1 MKVLE
6 VKNISFAYKG
16 ETELIQDISFSLEKN
31 EFLSI
36 VGSSGCGK
44 STIIKLI
51 AGIEKAGKGEITK
64 VKTGYMPQK
73 DLLLPWRKVLENIML
88 SVELNKKDLQAGK
101 KKAEEYLKKLN
112 LYEYKDKLPHE
123 LSGGMR
129 QRVSFLRTLL
139 TEADIL
145 LLDEP
150 FSALD
155 AITKEYLQK
164 WLLDTLK
171 EFNKSIIFITHDI
184 NEALF
189 LSDRILVCKD
199 KPLTTFAEFIV
210 PKNKTDKERDEKYL
224 EKILEMKKEIL
235 HIIRGEN

>member
-6 VKNISFAYKG
+6 LENISFSYDG
-16 ETELIQDISFSLEKN
+16 GIQLLKDISFSLEKN

-51 AGIEKAGKGEITK
+51 AGIEKADSGAIKGLS
-64 VKTGYMPQK
+64 TGYMPQR
-73 DLLLPWRKVLENIML
+73 DLLLPWRTVLQNIML
-88 SVELNKKDLQAGK
+88 PVELNKKNREEGK
-101 KKAEEYLKKLN
+101 KKAIEYLKKLH
-112 LYEYKDKLPHE
+112 LDEYKDKLPQE

-171 EFNKSIIFITHDI
+171 EFNKSIVFITHDI

-199 KPLTTFAEFIV
+199 KPLDSFAEFIV
-210 PKNKTDKERDEKYL
+210 PKDKENNTDK
-224 EKILEMKKEIL
+224 IIEMKKEIL
-235 HIIRGEN
+235 HIIRGDN

>member
-6 VKNISFAYKG
+6 VKNISFTYKG
-16 ETELIQDISFSLEKN
+16 EGILIDNISFSLEKN

-51 AGIEKAGKGEITK
+51 AGIEKAGTGNISGLS
-64 VKTGYMPQK
+64 TGYMPQK
-73 DLLLPWRKVLENIML
+73 DLLLPWRTVLENIL
-88 SVELNKKDLQAGK
+88 LPVELDKKSLAEGK
-101 KKAEEYLKKLN
+101 EKAEEYLKKLN

-171 EFNKSIIFITHDI
+171 EFNKSIVFITHDI
-184 NEALF
+184 NEALY
-189 LSDRILVCKD
+189 LSDRILVCEN
-199 KPLTTFAEFIV
+199 KPLKSFKEFIV
-210 PKNKTDKERDEKYL
+210 PKDKNNIEEL
-224 EKILEMKKEIL
+224 AEMKKDIL

>member
-6 VKNISFAYKG
+6 LENISFSYDG
-16 ETELIQDISFSLEKN
+16 GIQLLKDISFSLEKN

-51 AGIEKAGKGEITK
+51 AGIEKADSGTIKGLS
-64 VKTGYMPQK
+64 TGYMPQR
-73 DLLLPWRKVLENIML
+73 DLLLPWRTVLQNIML
-88 SVELNKKDLQAGK
+88 PVELNKKNREEGK
-101 KKAEEYLKKLN
+101 KKAIEYLKKLH
-112 LYEYKDKLPHE
+112 LDEYKDKLPQE

-171 EFNKSIIFITHDI
+171 EFNKSIVFITHDI

-199 KPLTTFAEFIV
+199 KPLDSFAEFIV
-210 PKNKTDKERDEKYL
+210 PKDKENNTDK
-224 EKILEMKKEIL
+224 IIEMKKEIL
-235 HIIRGEN
+235 HIIRGDN

>member
-1 MKVLE
+1 MNLI
-6 VKNISFAYKG
+6 KNIKKR
-16 ETELIQDISFSLEKN
+16 EKR
-31 EFLSI
+31 
-36 VGSSGCGK
+36 
-44 STIIKLI
+44 KLI
-51 AGIEKAGKGEITK
+51 AYLEKLHLA
-64 VKTGYMPQK
+64 
-73 DLLLPWRKVLENIML
+73 
-88 SVELNKKDLQAGK
+88 
-101 KKAEEYLKKLN
+101 
-112 LYEYKDKLPHE
+112 EYKDKLPHE

-164 WLLDTLK
+164 WLLDTFK
-171 EFNKSIIFITHDI
+171 EFDKSIIFITHDI

-199 KPLTTFAEFIV
+199 KPSNSFAEFIV
-210 PKNKTDKERDEKYL
+210 PKDKNNVEKL
-224 EKILEMKKEIL
+224 AEMKKDIL
-235 HIIRGEN
+235 HIIRGDN

>member
-6 VKNISFAYKG
+6 VENISFTYEG
-16 ETELIQDISFSLEKN
+16 EDPLIKNISFSLEKN

-44 STIIKLI
+44 STIIKII
-51 AGIEKAGKGEITK
+51 AGIEKAESGN
-64 VKTGYMPQK
+64 VKSFSTGYMPQK
-73 DLLLPWRKVLENIML
+73 DLLLPWRTVLENIL
-88 SVELNKKDLQAGK
+88 LPVELSKKSLEEGK
-101 KKAEEYLKKLN
+101 NKAERYLKKLG

-171 EFNKSIIFITHDI
+171 EFNKSIVFITHDI

-189 LSDRILVCKD
+189 LSDRILVCKN
-199 KPLTTFAEFIV
+199 KPFDSFTEFIV
-210 PKNKTDKERDEKYL
+210 PKNKEENTV
-224 EKILEMKKEIL
+224 KILEMKKEIL
-235 HIIRGEN
+235 HIIRGEK

>member
-6 VKNISFAYKG
+6 LENISFSYDGGIPLLK
-16 ETELIQDISFSLEKN
+16 DISFSLEKN

-51 AGIEKAGKGEITK
+51 AGIEKADKGKIKGLT
-64 VKTGYMPQK
+64 TGYMPQR
-73 DLLLPWRKVLENIML
+73 DLLLPWRTVLENIML
-88 SVELNKKDLQAGK
+88 PVELNKKDKEEGK
-101 KKAEEYLKKLN
+101 KKAIAYLEKLH
-112 LYEYKDKLPHE
+112 LAEYKDKFPHE

-199 KPLTTFAEFIV
+199 KPLDSFAEFIV
-210 PKNKTDKERDEKYL
+210 PKDKEENVD
-224 EKILEMKKEIL
+224 KILEMKKEIL
-235 HIIRGEN
+235 HIIRGDN

>member
-6 VKNISFAYKG
+6 VKNISFTYKG
-16 ETELIQDISFSLEKN
+16 EGILIDNISFSLEKN

-51 AGIEKAGKGEITK
+51 AGIEKVGTGNISGLS
-64 VKTGYMPQK
+64 TGYMPQK
-73 DLLLPWRKVLENIML
+73 DLLLPWRTVLENIL
-88 SVELNKKDLQAGK
+88 LPVELNKKSLAEGK
-101 KKAEEYLKKLN
+101 EKTEEYLKKLN

-171 EFNKSIIFITHDI
+171 EFNKSIVFITHDI
-184 NEALF
+184 NEALY
-189 LSDRILVCKD
+189 LSDRILVCEN
-199 KPLTTFAEFIV
+199 KPLKSFKEFIV
-210 PKNKTDKERDEKYL
+210 PKDKNNIEEL
-224 EKILEMKKEIL
+224 AEMKKDIL

>member
-6 VKNISFAYKG
+6 LENISFSYDGGIPLLK
-16 ETELIQDISFSLEKN
+16 DISFSLEKN

-51 AGIEKAGKGEITK
+51 AGIEKADKGNIKGLT
-64 VKTGYMPQK
+64 TGYMPQR
-73 DLLLPWRKVLENIML
+73 DLLLPWRTVLENIML
-88 SVELNKKDLQAGK
+88 PVELKKKDKEEGK
-101 KKAEEYLKKLN
+101 KKAVAYLEKLH
-112 LYEYKDKLPHE
+112 LAEYKDKLPHE

-199 KPLTTFAEFIV
+199 KPLDSFAEFIV
-210 PKNKTDKERDEKYL
+210 PKDKEENVD
-224 EKILEMKKEIL
+224 KILEMKKEIL
-235 HIIRGEN
+235 HIIRGDN

>member
-1 MKVLE
+1 MEVLE

-16 ETELIQDISFSLEKN
+16 EDELIKDISFSLGKN

-51 AGIEKAGKGEITK
+51 AGIEKADKGSIRGLT
-64 VKTGYMPQK
+64 TGYMPQR
-73 DLLLPWRKVLENIML
+73 DLLLPWRTVLENIML
-88 SVELNKKDLQAGK
+88 PVELNKQNLKEGK
-101 KKAEEYLKKLN
+101 IKAKEYLKKLN

-129 QRVSFLRTLL
+129 QRVSFLGTLL

-155 AITKEYLQK
+155 AITKEYLQR

-189 LSDRILVCKD
+189 LSDRILVCKNR
-199 KPLTTFAEFIV
+199 PLDSFEEFIV
-210 PKNKTDKERDEKYL
+210 PKDKEEHAEKL
-224 EKILEMKKEIL
+224 IEMKKEIL
-235 HIIRGEN
+235 QIIRGEK

>member
-6 VKNISFAYKG
+6 LENVSFSYDGGIPLLK
-16 ETELIQDISFSLEKN
+16 DISFSLEKN

-51 AGIEKAGKGEITK
+51 AGIEKADKGNIKGLT
-64 VKTGYMPQK
+64 TGYMPQK
-73 DLLLPWRKVLENIML
+73 DLLLPWRTVLENIML
-88 SVELNKKDLQAGK
+88 PVELNKKDKEEGK
-101 KKAEEYLKKLN
+101 KKAVVYLEKLH
-112 LYEYKDKLPHE
+112 LAEYKDKLPHE

-199 KPLTTFAEFIV
+199 KPLDSFAEFIV
-210 PKNKTDKERDEKYL
+210 PKDKEENVD
-224 EKILEMKKEIL
+224 KILEMKKEIL
-235 HIIRGEN
+235 HIIRGDN

>member
-6 VKNISFAYKG
+6 LENISFSYNGGVSLLK
-16 ETELIQDISFSLEKN
+16 DISFSLEKN

-51 AGIEKAGKGEITK
+51 AGIEKADKGTIK
-64 VKTGYMPQK
+64 GLSTGYMPQR
-73 DLLLPWRKVLENIML
+73 DLLLPWRTVLENIML
-88 SVELNKKDLQAGK
+88 PVELNKKNKEDGK
-101 KKAEEYLKKLN
+101 KKAIAYLEKLH
-112 LYEYKDKLPHE
+112 LAEYKDKLPHE

-171 EFNKSIIFITHDI
+171 EFDKSIIFITHDI

-199 KPLTTFAEFIV
+199 KPLDSFAEFIV
-210 PKNKTDKERDEKYL
+210 PKDKEENVD
-224 EKILEMKKEIL
+224 KILEMKKDIL

>member
-6 VKNISFAYKG
+6 LENISFSYEG
-16 ETELIQDISFSLEKN
+16 ESTLIKDISFSLEKN

-51 AGIEKAGKGEITK
+51 AGIEKADSGKIKGLS
-64 VKTGYMPQK
+64 TGYMPQK
-73 DLLLPWRKVLENIML
+73 DLLLPWRTVLENIVL
-88 SVELNKKDLQAGK
+88 PVELNKKSLEEGK
-101 KKAEEYLKKLN
+101 QKAEEYLKKLN
-112 LYEYKDKLPHE
+112 LAEYKNKLPHE

-189 LSDRILVCKD
+189 LSDRILVCRN
-199 KPLTTFAEFIV
+199 KPLDSFAEFIV
-210 PKNKTDKERDEKYL
+210 PKDKEEHV
-224 EKILEMKKEIL
+224 EKIIEMKKDIL

>member
-6 VKNISFAYKG
+6 LENISFSYDGGIPLLK
-16 ETELIQDISFSLEKN
+16 DISFSLEKN

-51 AGIEKAGKGEITK
+51 AGIEKADKGKIKGLI
-64 VKTGYMPQK
+64 TGYMPQR
-73 DLLLPWRKVLENIML
+73 DLLLPWRTVLENIML
-88 SVELNKKDLQAGK
+88 PVELNKKDKEEGK
-101 KKAEEYLKKLN
+101 KKAVAYLEKLH
-112 LYEYKDKLPHE
+112 LAEYKDKLPHE

-199 KPLTTFAEFIV
+199 KPLDSFAEFIV
-210 PKNKTDKERDEKYL
+210 PKDKEENVD
-224 EKILEMKKEIL
+224 KILEMKKEIL
-235 HIIRGEN
+235 HIIRGDN

>member
-6 VKNISFAYKG
+6 LNNISFSYDGAP
-16 ETELIQDISFSLEKN
+16 LIKDISFSLEKN

-51 AGIEKAGKGEITK
+51 AGIEKVEKGEIK
-64 VKTGYMPQK
+64 GLSTGYMPQR
-73 DLLLPWRKVLENIML
+73 DLLLPWRTVLDNIL
-88 SVELNKKDLQAGK
+88 LPVELNKKSLEEGK
-101 KKAEEYLKKLN
+101 EKAINYLKKLN
-112 LYEYKDKLPHE
+112 LDLCKDKLPHE

-155 AITKEYLQK
+155 AITKEYLQR

-189 LSDRILVCKD
+189 LSDRILVCKNR
-199 KPLTTFAEFIV
+199 PLDSFEEFIV
-210 PKNKTDKERDEKYL
+210 PKNKEEHADRL
-224 EKILEMKKEIL
+224 IEMKKEIL
-235 HIIRGEN
+235 HVIRGEK

>member
-6 VKNISFAYKG
+6 LENISFSYDGGIPLLK
-16 ETELIQDISFSLEKN
+16 DISFSLEKN

-51 AGIEKAGKGEITK
+51 AGIEKADKGKIKGLT
-64 VKTGYMPQK
+64 TGYMPQR
-73 DLLLPWRKVLENIML
+73 DLLLPWRTVLENIML
-88 SVELNKKDLQAGK
+88 PVELNKKDKEEGK
-101 KKAEEYLKKLN
+101 KKAVAYLEKLH
-112 LYEYKDKLPHE
+112 LAEYKDKLPHE

-171 EFNKSIIFITHDI
+171 EFDKSIIFITHDI

-199 KPLTTFAEFIV
+199 KPLDSFAEFIV
-210 PKNKTDKERDEKYL
+210 PKDKEKNVD
-224 EKILEMKKEIL
+224 KILEMKKEIL
-235 HIIRGEN
+235 HIIRGDN

>member
-6 VKNISFAYKG
+6 LEDISFSYDGGIPLLK
-16 ETELIQDISFSLEKN
+16 DISFSLEKN

-51 AGIEKAGKGEITK
+51 AGIEKADKGIIK
-64 VKTGYMPQK
+64 GLSTGYMPQR
-73 DLLLPWRKVLENIML
+73 DLLLPWRTVLENIML
-88 SVELNKKDLQAGK
+88 PVELNKKNREEGK
-101 KKAEEYLKKLN
+101 KKAVTYLKKLH
-112 LYEYKDKLPHE
+112 LDEYQDKLPQE

-171 EFNKSIIFITHDI
+171 EFDKSIIFITHDI

-199 KPLTTFAEFIV
+199 KPLDSFAEFVV
-210 PKNKTDKERDEKYL
+210 PKDKENNV
-224 EKILEMKKEIL
+224 EKIAEMKKEIL
-235 HIIRGEN
+235 HIIRGDN

>member
-6 VKNISFAYKG
+6 VKNISFTYKG
-16 ETELIQDISFSLEKN
+16 EGILIDNISFSLEKN

-51 AGIEKAGKGEITK
+51 AGIEKADTGNISGLS
-64 VKTGYMPQK
+64 TGYMPQK
-73 DLLLPWRKVLENIML
+73 DLLLPWRTVLENIL
-88 SVELNKKDLQAGK
+88 LPVELDKKSLAEGK
-101 KKAEEYLKKLN
+101 EKAEEYLKKLN
-112 LYEYKDKLPHE
+112 LYGYKDKLPHE

-171 EFNKSIIFITHDI
+171 EFNKSIVFITHDI
-184 NEALF
+184 NEALY
-189 LSDRILVCKD
+189 LSDRILVCEN
-199 KPLTTFAEFIV
+199 KPLKSFKEFIV
-210 PKNKTDKERDEKYL
+210 PKDKNNIEEL
-224 EKILEMKKEIL
+224 AEMKKDIL

>member
-6 VKNISFAYKG
+6 LENISFSYDGGTLLLK
-16 ETELIQDISFSLEKN
+16 DISFSLEKN

-51 AGIEKAGKGEITK
+51 AGIEKADKGKIKGLT
-64 VKTGYMPQK
+64 TGYMPQR
-73 DLLLPWRKVLENIML
+73 DLLLPWRTVLENIML
-88 SVELNKKDLQAGK
+88 PVELKKKDKEEGK
-101 KKAEEYLKKLN
+101 KKAISYLAKLH
-112 LYEYKDKLPHE
+112 LAEYKDKLPHE

-171 EFNKSIIFITHDI
+171 EFDKSIIFITHDI

-199 KPLTTFAEFIV
+199 KPLDSFAEFIV
-210 PKNKTDKERDEKYL
+210 PKDKEKNVD
-224 EKILEMKKEIL
+224 KILEMKKEIL
-235 HIIRGEN
+235 HIIRGDN

>member
-6 VKNISFAYKG
+6 LENISFSYDGGIPLLK
-16 ETELIQDISFSLEKN
+16 DISFSLEKN

-51 AGIEKAGKGEITK
+51 AGIEKADKGKIKGLT
-64 VKTGYMPQK
+64 TGYMPQR
-73 DLLLPWRKVLENIML
+73 DLLLPWRTVLENIML
-88 SVELNKKDLQAGK
+88 PVELNKKDKEEGK
-101 KKAEEYLKKLN
+101 KKAIAYLEKLH
-112 LYEYKDKLPHE
+112 LAEYKDKFPHE

-171 EFNKSIIFITHDI
+171 EFDKSIIFITHDI

-199 KPLTTFAEFIV
+199 KPLDSFAEFIV
-210 PKNKTDKERDEKYL
+210 PKDKEENVD
-224 EKILEMKKEIL
+224 KILEMKKEIL
-235 HIIRGEN
+235 HIIRGDN

>member
-6 VKNISFAYKG
+6 LNNISFSYDGAP
-16 ETELIQDISFSLEKN
+16 LIKDISFSLEKN

-51 AGIEKAGKGEITK
+51 AGIEKAEKGEIK
-64 VKTGYMPQK
+64 GLSTGYMPQR
-73 DLLLPWRKVLENIML
+73 DLLLPWRTVLDNIL
-88 SVELNKKDLQAGK
+88 LPVELNKKSLEEGK
-101 KKAEEYLKKLN
+101 EKAINYLKKLN
-112 LYEYKDKLPHE
+112 LDLYKDKLPHE

-129 QRVSFLRTLL
+129 QRVSFLRTLF

-155 AITKEYLQK
+155 AITKEYLQR

-189 LSDRILVCKD
+189 LSDRILVCKNR
-199 KPLTTFAEFIV
+199 PLDSFEEFIV
-210 PKNKTDKERDEKYL
+210 PKNKEEHADRL
-224 EKILEMKKEIL
+224 IEMKKEIL
-235 HIIRGEN
+235 HVIRGEK

>member
-1 MKVLE
+1 
-6 VKNISFAYKG
+6 
-16 ETELIQDISFSLEKN
+16 
-31 EFLSI
+31 
-36 VGSSGCGK
+36 
-44 STIIKLI
+44 
-51 AGIEKAGKGEITK
+51 
-64 VKTGYMPQK
+64 MPQR
-73 DLLLPWRKVLENIML
+73 DLLLPWRTVLENIML
-88 SVELNKKDLQAGK
+88 PVELKKKDKEEGK
-101 KKAEEYLKKLN
+101 KKAIAYLEKLH
-112 LYEYKDKLPHE
+112 LAEYKDKLPHE

-171 EFNKSIIFITHDI
+171 EFDKSIIFITHDI

-199 KPLTTFAEFIV
+199 KPLDSFAEFIV
-210 PKNKTDKERDEKYL
+210 PKDKEENVD
-224 EKILEMKKEIL
+224 KILEMKKEIL
-235 HIIRGEN
+235 HIIRGDN

>member
-6 VKNISFAYKG
+6 LENISFSYDGGIPLLK
-16 ETELIQDISFSLEKN
+16 DISFSLEKN

-51 AGIEKAGKGEITK
+51 AGIEKADKGKIKGLT
-64 VKTGYMPQK
+64 TGYMPQR
-73 DLLLPWRKVLENIML
+73 DLLLPWRTVLENIML
-88 SVELNKKDLQAGK
+88 PVELKKKDKEEGK
-101 KKAEEYLKKLN
+101 KKAIAYLEKLH
-112 LYEYKDKLPHE
+112 LAEYKDKLPHE

-199 KPLTTFAEFIV
+199 KPLDSFAEFIV
-210 PKNKTDKERDEKYL
+210 PKDKEKNVD
-224 EKILEMKKEIL
+224 KILEMKKEIL
-235 HIIRGEN
+235 HIIRGDN

>member
-6 VKNISFAYKG
+6 LENISFSYNGGIPLLK
-16 ETELIQDISFSLEKN
+16 DISFSLEKN

-51 AGIEKAGKGEITK
+51 AGIEKADKGNIKGLT
-64 VKTGYMPQK
+64 TGYMPQK
-73 DLLLPWRKVLENIML
+73 DLLLPWRTVLENIML
-88 SVELNKKDLQAGK
+88 PVELNKKDKEEGK
-101 KKAEEYLKKLN
+101 KKAVAYLEKLH
-112 LYEYKDKLPHE
+112 LAEYKDKLPHE

-199 KPLTTFAEFIV
+199 KPLDSFAEFIV
-210 PKNKTDKERDEKYL
+210 PKDKEENVD
-224 EKILEMKKEIL
+224 KILEMKKEIL
-235 HIIRGEN
+235 HIIRGDN

>member
-6 VKNISFAYKG
+6 LENISFSYDGGILLLK
-16 ETELIQDISFSLEKN
+16 DISFSLEKN

-51 AGIEKAGKGEITK
+51 AGIEKADKGKIKGLT
-64 VKTGYMPQK
+64 TGYMPQR
-73 DLLLPWRKVLENIML
+73 DLLLPWRTVLENIML
-88 SVELNKKDLQAGK
+88 PVELNKKDKEDGK
-101 KKAEEYLKKLN
+101 KKAIAYLEKLH
-112 LYEYKDKLPHE
+112 LAEYKDKLPHE

-199 KPLTTFAEFIV
+199 KPLDSFAEFIV
-210 PKNKTDKERDEKYL
+210 PKDKEKNVD
-224 EKILEMKKEIL
+224 KILEMKKEIL
-235 HIIRGEN
+235 HIIRGDN

>member
-6 VKNISFAYKG
+6 LENISFSYEG
-16 ETELIQDISFSLEKN
+16 ESTLIKDISFSLEKN

-51 AGIEKAGKGEITK
+51 AGIEKADSGKIKGLS
-64 VKTGYMPQK
+64 TGYMPQK
-73 DLLLPWRKVLENIML
+73 DLLLPWRTVLENIVL
-88 SVELNKKDLQAGK
+88 PVELNKKSLEEGK
-101 KKAEEYLKKLN
+101 QKAEEYLKKLN
-112 LYEYKDKLPHE
+112 LAEYKNKLPHE

-171 EFNKSIIFITHDI
+171 QFNKSIIFITHDI

-189 LSDRILVCKD
+189 LSDRILVYRN
-199 KPLTTFAEFIV
+199 KPLDSFAEFIV
-210 PKNKTDKERDEKYL
+210 PKDKEEHV
-224 EKILEMKKEIL
+224 EKIIEMKKDIL

>member
-6 VKNISFAYKG
+6 LENISFSYDGGIPLLK
-16 ETELIQDISFSLEKN
+16 DISFSLEKN

-51 AGIEKAGKGEITK
+51 AGIEKADKGTIK
-64 VKTGYMPQK
+64 GLSTGYMPQR
-73 DLLLPWRKVLENIML
+73 DLLLPWRTVLENIML
-88 SVELNKKDLQAGK
+88 PVELKKKDKEEGK
-101 KKAEEYLKKLN
+101 KKAIAYLEKLH
-112 LYEYKDKLPHE
+112 LAEYKDKLPHE

-171 EFNKSIIFITHDI
+171 EFDKSIIFITHDI

-199 KPLTTFAEFIV
+199 KPLDSFAEFIV
-210 PKNKTDKERDEKYL
+210 PKDKEENVD
-224 EKILEMKKEIL
+224 KILEMKKEIL
-235 HIIRGEN
+235 HIIRGDN

>member
-6 VKNISFAYKG
+6 LENISFSYDGGIPLLK
-16 ETELIQDISFSLEKN
+16 DISFSLEKN

-51 AGIEKAGKGEITK
+51 AGIEKADKGKIKGLT
-64 VKTGYMPQK
+64 TGYMPQR
-73 DLLLPWRKVLENIML
+73 DLLLPWRTVLENIML
-88 SVELNKKDLQAGK
+88 PVELKKKDKEEGK
-101 KKAEEYLKKLN
+101 KKAVAYLEKLH
-112 LYEYKDKLPHE
+112 LAEYKDKLPHE

-199 KPLTTFAEFIV
+199 KPLDSFAEFIV
-210 PKNKTDKERDEKYL
+210 PKDKEKNVD
-224 EKILEMKKEIL
+224 KILEMKKEIL
-235 HIIRGEN
+235 HIIRGDN

>member
-6 VKNISFAYKG
+6 LEDISFSYDGGIPLLK
-16 ETELIQDISFSLEKN
+16 DISFSLEKN

-51 AGIEKAGKGEITK
+51 VGIEKADKGIIK
-64 VKTGYMPQK
+64 GLSTGYMPQR
-73 DLLLPWRKVLENIML
+73 DLLLPWRTVLENIML
-88 SVELNKKDLQAGK
+88 PVELNKKNREEGK
-101 KKAEEYLKKLN
+101 KKAVTYLKKLH
-112 LYEYKDKLPHE
+112 LDEYQDKLPQE

-171 EFNKSIIFITHDI
+171 EFDKSIIFITHDI

-199 KPLTTFAEFIV
+199 KPLDSFAEFVV
-210 PKNKTDKERDEKYL
+210 PKDKENNV
-224 EKILEMKKEIL
+224 EKIAEMKKEIL
-235 HIIRGEN
+235 HIIRGDN

>member
-6 VKNISFAYKG
+6 VKNISFTYKG
-16 ETELIQDISFSLEKN
+16 EGILIDNISFSLEKN

-51 AGIEKAGKGEITK
+51 AGIEKADTGNISGLS
-64 VKTGYMPQK
+64 TGYMPQK
-73 DLLLPWRKVLENIML
+73 DLLLPWRTVLENIL
-88 SVELNKKDLQAGK
+88 LPVELNKKSLAEGK
-101 KKAEEYLKKLN
+101 EKAEEYLKKLN

-171 EFNKSIIFITHDI
+171 EFNKSIVFITHDI
-184 NEALF
+184 NEALY
-189 LSDRILVCKD
+189 LSDRILVCEN
-199 KPLTTFAEFIV
+199 KPLKSFKEFIV
-210 PKNKTDKERDEKYL
+210 PKDKNNIEEL
-224 EKILEMKKEIL
+224 AEMKKDIL

>member
-6 VKNISFAYKG
+6 LENIYFSYDGDDKNSP
-16 ETELIQDISFSLEKN
+16 LIKNISFSLEKN

-51 AGIEKAGKGEITK
+51 AGIENVASGTIKGET
-64 VKTGYMPQK
+64 TGYMPQK
-73 DLLLPWRKVLENIML
+73 DLLLPWRTVLENIIL
-88 SVELNKKDLQAGK
+88 PYEINKRDKKEAVE
-101 KKAEEYLKKLN
+101 KAVAYLKKVHLE
-112 LYEYKDKLPHE
+112 EYKDKFPSE

-139 TEADIL
+139 TDGDIL

-155 AITKEYLQK
+155 AITKENLQQ
-164 WLLDTLK
+164 WLLETLK
-171 EFNKSIIFITHDI
+171 EFNKSVVFITHDI
-184 NEALF
+184 NEAIF

-199 KPLTTFAEFIV
+199 KPLEHFEEFIL
-210 PKNKTDKERDEKYL
+210 PKDKDKHYDDLIVMKEK
-224 EKILEMKKEIL
+224 IL
-235 HIIRGEN
+235 HIIRGDN

>member
-6 VKNISFAYKG
+6 LENISFSYDGGIPLLK
-16 ETELIQDISFSLEKN
+16 DISFSLEKN

-51 AGIEKAGKGEITK
+51 AGIEKADKGNIKGLT
-64 VKTGYMPQK
+64 TGYMPQK
-73 DLLLPWRKVLENIML
+73 DLLLPWRTVLENIML
-88 SVELNKKDLQAGK
+88 PVELNKKDKEEGK
-101 KKAEEYLKKLN
+101 KKAVAYLEKLH
-112 LYEYKDKLPHE
+112 LADYKDKLPHE

-199 KPLTTFAEFIV
+199 KPLDSFAEFIV
-210 PKNKTDKERDEKYL
+210 PKDKEENVD
-224 EKILEMKKEIL
+224 KILEMKKEIL
-235 HIIRGEN
+235 HIIRGDN

>member
-6 VKNISFAYKG
+6 LENIDFSYEGGAPLLK
-16 ETELIQDISFSLEKN
+16 DISFSLEKN

-44 STIIKLI
+44 STIIKLV
-51 AGIEKAGKGEITK
+51 AGIEKATSGTIKGESI
-64 VKTGYMPQK
+64 GYMPQR
-73 DLLLPWRKVLENIML
+73 DLLLPWRTVLENIML
-88 SVELNKKDLQAGK
+88 PVEIKKQNIKEGE
-101 KKAEEYLKKLN
+101 KKAIDYLKKVHLE
-112 LYEYKDKLPHE
+112 EYQDRLPQE

-139 TEADIL
+139 TEGDIL

-155 AITKEYLQK
+155 AITKGNLQQ
-164 WLLDTLK
+164 WLLETLK
-171 EFNKSIIFITHDI
+171 EFDKSVVFITHDI
-184 NEALF
+184 NEAIF

-199 KPLTTFAEFIV
+199 KPLTTFEEFIV
-210 PKNKTDKERDEKYL
+210 PKDKEKHYDEL
-224 EKILEMKKEIL
+224 IEMKNKIL
-235 HIIRGEN
+235 HIIRGDN